1 MMFLRTGKKSHKSK
15 SRKEMT
21 REKRGNNTVS
31 RVAEDIANKMSIL
44 ILLVSQAQSVHLQAQ
59 AYVVLQSMPKWTS

>member
-1 MMFLRTGKKSHKSK
+1 MFLRTGKKSHKIK

-21 REKRGNNTVS
+21 REKRGNNTE
-31 RVAEDIANKMSIL
+31 AEGIGNKMGIL

-59 AYVVLQSMPKWTS
+59 TYIVLQSTPKWTSS